1 MEKEFWLEAINLL
14 TFVNVYIFS
23 YVFLF
28 VSRLAFST
36 FPSICF
42 SLFLISLTMIRQSFL
57 FLLNLCLFLSLSLL
71 IFYISDS
78 YYLYLVLKLYMNYVI
93 MKSFSLFYFQ
103 ILRIRLSFRFWMHS
117 ITCWF
122 ARYLTPIT
130 FTLKIFLKNSCRD

>member
-28 VSRLAFST
+28 VPRLFLAFST
-36 FPSICF
+36 FASICF

-57 FLLNLCLFLSLSLL
+57 FLLYLCLFLSLSLL

-78 YYLYLVLKLYMNYVI
+78 YYLYLVLKLYMNL
-93 MKSFSLFYFQ
+93 MESFSLFYFW

>member
-1 MEKEFWLEAINLL
+1 MEKEFWLEAIKLL

-28 VSRLAFST
+28 VPRLFLAFST
-36 FPSICF
+36 FASICF

-57 FLLNLCLFLSLSLL
+57 FLLYLCLFLSLSLL

-78 YYLYLVLKLYMNYVI
+78 YYLYLVLKLYMNL
-93 MKSFSLFYFQ
+93 MESFSLFYFW
-103 ILRIRLSFRFWMHS
+103 ILRIHLSFRFWMHS
-117 ITCWF
+117 ISCWF